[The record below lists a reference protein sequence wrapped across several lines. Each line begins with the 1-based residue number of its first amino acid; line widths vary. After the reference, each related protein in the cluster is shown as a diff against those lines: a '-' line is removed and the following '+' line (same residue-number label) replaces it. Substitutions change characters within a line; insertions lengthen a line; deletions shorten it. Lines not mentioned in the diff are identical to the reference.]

1 MSTRFVLKDTVNES
15 RLLNDRLI
23 AVTVIALV
31 LFTILF
37 IRLSVLQVLKHD
49 HFNLLSDKNRV
60 DIKAVPPQRG
70 LIYDRNG
77 VILAENTPTFS
88 LELTP
93 EQVIEMDETLLQLA
107 KLFQLT
113 SDEISVIK
121 KQIQQQ
127 SRFRKIVIRQRL
139 TEQEVAIFSANRHR
153 LAGVDVASRLIRHY
167 PHKNLF
173 SHVLGYVG
181 RINEAEQAMIDEQVY
196 KGTLQ
201 IGKTGVERYYE
212 TLLHGQV
219 GHQRIETNVQGRTV
233 RELAFQPS
241 ISGQSLHL
249 YLDIDLQKTAAEA
262 LAEHK
267 GSIIALDPNTGGV
280 LAMVSK
286 PDFDPNLFV
295 SGISRQDY
303 ARLRDSEDRPLFDRS
318 TRGRYP
324 PGSTLKPFVALAGL
338 EANSISENKTTYCP
352 GWYSLPGQDHRYRCW
367 KEHGHGHMNMKQS
380 IAQSCDVYYY
390 DLAND
395 LGIDPMHDFLHQFG
409 FGLRTGVDLPN
420 EASGLSPSSQWK
432 REARGQVWYPGE
444 TLISGI
450 GQGFNQTTPLQLAY
464 ATSLLA
470 KKGRGFKPQI
480 VQGVKEAEQEE
491 WSLLATKE
499 SGPIDIDNTTN
510 WNKVIQAMVEVT
522 AGEGG
527 TARKVAVGLPF
538 EVAGKT
544 GTAQVFGIKQ
554 DEKYNV
560 EELDKRLHDHALF
573 ITFAPADKPEIVVA
587 VVVENGGSGSKA
599 AAPMAKKMLDKYF
612 SQL

>member
-1 MSTRFVLKDTVNES
+1 MRFVLKDTVNES

-23 AVTVIALV
+23 AAVIIALV
-31 LFTILF
+31 LFIILF
-37 IRLSVLQVLKHD
+37 VRLSVLQVLEHD

-77 VILAENTPTFS
+77 VILAENIPTFS
-88 LELTP
+88 LELIP
-93 EQVIEMDETLLQLA
+93 EQVADMERMLPQLVA
-107 KLFQLT
+107 LFQLT
-113 SDEISVIK
+113 HSEVEEIK

-127 SRFRKIVIRQRL
+127 SRFRRVVIRQRL
-139 TEQEVAIFSANRHR
+139 TEQEVAIFAANRHR
-153 LAGVDVASRLIRHY
+153 LVGVDVASRLIRHY

-181 RINEAEQAMIDEQVY
+181 RINEAEQAAIDEQVY

-212 TLLHGQV
+212 ATLHGQV

-241 ISGQSLHL
+241 VPGAALHL
-249 YLDIDLQKTAAEA
+249 YLDIELQKMAAEA
-262 LAEHK
+262 LADHK
-267 GSIIALDPNTGGV
+267 GSIIALDPNTGGI

-303 ARLRDSEDRPLFDRS
+303 ARLSKSEDRPLFDRS
-318 TRGRYP
+318 IRGRYP

-352 GWYSLPGQDHRYRCW
+352 GWYSLPGQEHRYRCW
-367 KEHGHGHMNMKQS
+367 KEHGHGHMDLTQS

-390 DLAND
+390 DLASG
-395 LGIDPMHDFLHQFG
+395 LGIDPMHDFLSQFS
-409 FGLRTGVDLPN
+409 FGQQTGIDLPN

-432 REARGQVWYPGE
+432 KEIRGQIWYPGE
-444 TLISGI
+444 TVIAGI

-470 KKGRGFKPQI
+470 KKGLGFKPRI
-480 VQGVKEAEQEE
+480 VQGVKAAEQKE
-491 WSLLATKE
+491 WSFLAMKKN
-499 SGPIDIDNTTN
+499 GPIDLNNKTN
-510 WNKVIQAMVEVT
+510 WDKVIQAMVEVT
-522 AGEGG
+522 AGESG

-612 SQL
+612 LSMQ

>member
-1 MSTRFVLKDTVNES
+1 MRFVLKDTVNES

-23 AVTVIALV
+23 AAVIIALV
-31 LFTILF
+31 LFIILF
-37 IRLSVLQVLKHD
+37 VRLSVLQVLEHD

-77 VILAENTPTFS
+77 VILAENIPTFS
-88 LELTP
+88 LELIP
-93 EQVIEMDETLLQLA
+93 EQVADMERMLPQLVA
-107 KLFQLT
+107 LFQLT
-113 SDEISVIK
+113 HSEVEEIK

-127 SRFRKIVIRQRL
+127 SRFRRVVIRQRL
-139 TEQEVAIFSANRHR
+139 TEQEVAIFAANRHR
-153 LAGVDVASRLIRHY
+153 LVGVDVASRLIRHY

-181 RINEAEQAMIDEQVY
+181 RINEAEQAVIDEQVY

-212 TLLHGQV
+212 ATLHGQV

-241 ISGQSLHL
+241 VPGAALHL
-249 YLDIDLQKTAAEA
+249 YLDIELQKMAAEA
-262 LAEHK
+262 LADHK
-267 GSIIALDPNTGGV
+267 GSIIALDPNTGGI

-303 ARLRDSEDRPLFDRS
+303 ARLSKSEDRPLFDRS
-318 TRGRYP
+318 IRGRYP

-338 EANSISENKTTYCP
+338 ETNSISENKTTYCP
-352 GWYSLPGQDHRYRCW
+352 GWYSLPGQEHRYRCW
-367 KEHGHGHMNMKQS
+367 KEHGHGHMDLTQS

-390 DLAND
+390 DLASG
-395 LGIDPMHDFLHQFG
+395 LGIDPMHDFLSQFS
-409 FGLRTGVDLPN
+409 FGQQTGIDLPN

-432 REARGQVWYPGE
+432 KEIRGQIWYPGE
-444 TLISGI
+444 TVIAGI

-470 KKGRGFKPQI
+470 KKGLGFKPRI
-480 VQGVKEAEQEE
+480 VQGVKAAEQKE
-491 WSLLATKE
+491 WSFLAMKKN
-499 SGPIDIDNTTN
+499 GPIDLNNKTN
-510 WNKVIQAMVEVT
+510 WDKVIQAMVEVT
-522 AGEGG
+522 AGESG

-612 SQL
+612 LSMQ

>member
-1 MSTRFVLKDTVNES
+1 MRFVLKDTVNES

-23 AVTVIALV
+23 AAVIIALV
-31 LFTILF
+31 LFIILF
-37 IRLSVLQVLKHD
+37 IRLSVLQVLEHD

-77 VILAENTPTFS
+77 VILAENIPTFS
-88 LELTP
+88 LELIP
-93 EQVIEMDETLLQLA
+93 EQVADMELMLPQLVA
-107 KLFQLT
+107 LFQLT
-113 SDEISVIK
+113 HSEVEEVK

-127 SRFRKIVIRQRL
+127 SRFRRVVIRQRL
-139 TEQEVAIFSANRHR
+139 TEQEVAIFAANRHR
-153 LAGVDVASRLIRHY
+153 LVGVDVASRLIRHY

-181 RINEAEQAMIDEQVY
+181 RINEAEQAVIDEQVY

-212 TLLHGQV
+212 ATLHGQV

-241 ISGQSLHL
+241 VPGAALHL
-249 YLDIDLQKTAAEA
+249 YLDIELQKMAAEA
-262 LAEHK
+262 LADHK
-267 GSIIALDPNTGGV
+267 GSIIALDPNTGGI

-303 ARLRDSEDRPLFDRS
+303 ARLSKSEDRPLFDRS
-318 TRGRYP
+318 IRGRYP

-338 EANSISENKTTYCP
+338 ETNSISENKTTYCP
-352 GWYSLPGQDHRYRCW
+352 GWYSLPGQEHRYRCW
-367 KEHGHGHMNMKQS
+367 KEHGHGHMDLTQS

-390 DLAND
+390 DLASG
-395 LGIDPMHDFLHQFG
+395 LGIDPMHDFLSQFS
-409 FGLRTGVDLPN
+409 FGQQTGIDLPN

-432 REARGQVWYPGE
+432 KEIRGQIWYPGE
-444 TLISGI
+444 TVIAGI

-470 KKGRGFKPQI
+470 KKGLSFKPRI
-480 VQGVKEAEQEE
+480 VQGVKAAEQKE
-491 WSLLATKE
+491 WSFLAMKKNE
-499 SGPIDIDNTTN
+499 PIDLNNKTN
-510 WNKVIQAMVEVT
+510 WDKVIQAMVEVT
-522 AGEGG
+522 AGESG

-612 SQL
+612 LSMQ

>member
-1 MSTRFVLKDTVNES
+1 MRFVLKDTVNES

-23 AVTVIALV
+23 AAVIIALV
-31 LFTILF
+31 LFIILF
-37 IRLSVLQVLKHD
+37 VRLSVLQVLEHD

-77 VILAENTPTFS
+77 VILAENIPTFS
-88 LELTP
+88 LELIP
-93 EQVIEMDETLLQLA
+93 EQVADMERMLPQLVA
-107 KLFQLT
+107 LFQLT
-113 SDEISVIK
+113 HSEVEEIK

-127 SRFRKIVIRQRL
+127 SRFRRVVIRQRL
-139 TEQEVAIFSANRHR
+139 TEQEVAIFAANRHR
-153 LAGVDVASRLIRHY
+153 LVGVDVASRLIRHY

-181 RINEAEQAMIDEQVY
+181 RINEAEQAVIDEQVY

-212 TLLHGQV
+212 ATLHGQV

-241 ISGQSLHL
+241 VPGAALHL
-249 YLDIDLQKTAAEA
+249 YLDIELQKMAAEA
-262 LAEHK
+262 LADHK
-267 GSIIALDPNTGGV
+267 GSIIALDPNTGGI

-303 ARLRDSEDRPLFDRS
+303 ARLSKSEDRPLFDRS
-318 TRGRYP
+318 IRGRYP

-338 EANSISENKTTYCP
+338 ETNSISENQTTYCP
-352 GWYSLPGQDHRYRCW
+352 GWYSLPGQEHRYRCW
-367 KEHGHGHMNMKQS
+367 KEHGHGHMDLTQS

-390 DLAND
+390 DLASG
-395 LGIDPMHDFLHQFG
+395 LGIDPMHDFLSQFS
-409 FGLRTGVDLPN
+409 FGQQTGIDLPN

-432 REARGQVWYPGE
+432 KEIRGQIWYPGE
-444 TLISGI
+444 TVIAGI

-470 KKGRGFKPQI
+470 KKGLSFKPRI
-480 VQGVKEAEQEE
+480 VQGVKAAEQKE
-491 WSLLATKE
+491 WSFLAMKKNE
-499 SGPIDIDNTTN
+499 PIDLNNKTN
-510 WNKVIQAMVEVT
+510 WDKVIQAMVEVT
-522 AGEGG
+522 AGESG

-612 SQL
+612 LSMQ